1 MQHLKVLRFTKNG
14 AYLIDDDKREVLLP
28 NRYITPEVT
37 LNSLVWV
44 FVYTDSDDRI
54 VATTTI
60 PKGFLG
66 DILPLEIVDIV
77 NNGIYLDL
85 GILKDIFMPSKNPNH
100 FHIGQKV
107 VVKLVLDKQK
117 RIIAR
122 QNLQDYLLP
131 LKCDSKLKNVEIL
144 PFLKT
149 DIGFNCVVNKKYFGI
164 IHNND
169 INQKI
174 LIGEPIK
181 GIIKKIR
188 SDGKIDLGLSVNIDN
203 AKLCILNALDK
214 NNNVLNVDFHSNC
227 EDINKIL
234 GISKKAFKTAS
245 NALVKENKI
254 GFIKD
259 SSSKFVLTKLK

>member
-1 MQHLKVLRFTKNG
+1 MQHLKVARFSKNG
-14 AYLIDDDKREVLLP
+14 AYLIDDDKVEVLLP

-37 LNSLVWV
+37 IDSLVWV

-54 VATTTI
+54 VAITTI

-66 DILPLEIVDIV
+66 DILALDVIDIGS
-77 NNGIYLDL
+77 NGIYLDL
-85 GILKDIFMPSKNPNH
+85 GIPKDIFMPSKNPKH
-100 FHIGQKV
+100 FSIGQKV
-107 VVKLVLDKQK
+107 VIKLILDRQK
-117 RIIAR
+117 RLIAR
-122 QNLQDYLLP
+122 QNLSDYLMP
-131 LKCDSKLKNVEIL
+131 LKQDSSIKNVDIL

-174 LIGEPIK
+174 IIGENIQ

-188 SDGKIDLGLSVNIDN
+188 SDGKVDLGIISDITSAKSSILS
-203 AKLCILNALDK
+203 ALEK
-214 NNNVLNVDFHSNC
+214 NNNILNLDFNSTS

-234 GISKKAFKTAS
+234 GISKKAFKMAS
-245 NALVKENKI
+245 NKLVKENKI
-254 GFIKD
+254 KFIKD
-259 SSSKFVLTKLK
+259 SSGKFILTMI